1 MIQLDQLSELAKL
14 STHKSR
20 NLLSD
25 VKDYRNKIY
34 AVFYIHTFFISN
46 SIFLVRPLLAQA
58 REPSQISNCF
68 RGCLEIK
75 WLLKSSKDKSY
86 LFVNGTKPFVFIVLM
101 KLLDNR
107 SLFFLFFFFLTTIFR
122 QYKQKSL
129 HCIVIQVSFGRG
141 KNIQNVTYKFKASQ
155 LLSKLFNF
163 LPKLRPI

>member
-14 STHKSR
+14 STQKSR
-20 NLLSD
+20 HLLSD

-34 AVFYIHTFFISN
+34 AVFYLHTFFISN
-46 SIFLVRPLLAQA
+46 SIFLVRSLFSQA

-75 WLLKSSKDKSY
+75 WLLKSSKEKSY
-86 LFVNGTKPFVFIVLM
+86 LFLNGTKPSVFTVLM
-101 KLLDNR
+101 KSLDNR
-107 SLFFLFFFFLTTIFR
+107 SLFFFFCFWTTIFR

-155 LLSKLFNF
+155 LLSRLLNF

>member
-14 STHKSR
+14 STQKSR
-20 NLLSD
+20 HLLSD

-34 AVFYIHTFFISN
+34 GVFYLHTFLISN
-46 SIFLVRPLLAQA
+46 SIFLVRSLFSQA

-68 RGCLEIK
+68 RGCLEIQ
-75 WLLKSSKDKSY
+75 WLLKSSKEKSY
-86 LFVNGTKPFVFIVLM
+86 LFLNGTKPSVFTVLM
-101 KLLDNR
+101 KSLDNR
-107 SLFFLFFFFLTTIFR
+107 RLFFFFFSTTIFR

-129 HCIVIQVSFGRG
+129 HFILIQVYFVRE

-155 LLSKLFNF
+155 LLSRLLNF